1 MENILGKIIDKATMD
16 IDVNIWDDY
25 WEDGFVP
32 DGENQETYIYIEEY
46 EIFSE
51 DEKILFLSTLKDEI
65 EKLDLGLVLRM
76 DEYDTRKK
84 YPDIDFEAN
93 GMSHW
98 SRPELRLE
106 ITHKLREEL
115 VELLNEKNLMVG
127 NKKFN
132 IYSES

>member
-1 MENILGKIIDKATMD
+1 METILEKIIDKATMN

-25 WEDGFVP
+25 CEDGYIP
-32 DGENQETYIYIEEY
+32 DGETQETYIYIEEY
-46 EIFSE
+46 DIFSE

-65 EKLDLGLVLRM
+65 EKLDLGLKLRM
-76 DEYDTRKK
+76 SEYDTRKK
-84 YPDIDFEAN
+84 YPDLDFEAN

-98 SRPELRLE
+98 SRPEIRLE
-106 ITHKLREEL
+106 ISHELRHKLIN
-115 VELLNEKNLMVG
+115 LLNEKEIMIG